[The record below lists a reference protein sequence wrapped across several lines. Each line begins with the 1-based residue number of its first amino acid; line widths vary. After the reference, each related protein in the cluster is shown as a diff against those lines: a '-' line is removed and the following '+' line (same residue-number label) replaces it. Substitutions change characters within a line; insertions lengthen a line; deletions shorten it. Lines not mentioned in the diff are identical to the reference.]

1 MKENLKKTI
10 ITAIGTNG
18 KINAKNLA
26 EELNI
31 TEQTV
36 YRSLRSLSESGE
48 IEKLHRGAYKLKQMQ
63 YSFCY
68 ATTILLKEDSIWE
81 QDIVSHLPPLAVN
94 AKKALAYI
102 FAEMMN
108 NAIEHSEANSIK
120 VTLVTDSYSTTICI
134 SDDGIGIF
142 EKISKALSLP
152 EKKYAVLELAKG
164 KFTTDPTSH
173 TGEGIFFSSKI
184 ADFFAIHSQNIVF
197 VGTQDL
203 QQPVLMEK
211 EAIAQGTLVIFEVLN
226 EHNDSITSVFE
237 KYTNQPDDYGFSKT
251 MIPVKL
257 VAYGEQDGLFMSRS
271 QARRLL
277 ARLDKFENIELDF
290 AGIDEIGQGFADEVF
305 RVFAN
310 EHPNVKIVVINA
322 CKNVMTMIHHVKSG
336 N

>member
-1 MKENLKKTI
+1 MKESLKKAI
-10 ITAIGTNG
+10 INAIGTNG
-18 KINAKNLA
+18 AVNAKNLA
-26 EELNI
+26 EELNV

-36 YRSLRSLSESGE
+36 YRGIRVLLDSGD
-48 IEKLHRGAYKLKQMQ
+48 IEKTQRGAYKLKQSQ
-63 YSFCY
+63 YKFSY
-68 ATTILLKEDSIWE
+68 AKTASLDEDSVWM
-81 QDIVSHLPPLAVN
+81 QDIAPNLPPLTVN

-102 FAEMMN
+102 FTEMMN
-108 NAIEHSEANSIK
+108 NAIEHSEANI
-120 VTLVTDSYSTTICI
+120 VQVFMIANLYSTTIYI
-134 SDDGIGIF
+134 LDDGIGIF

-164 KFTTDPTSH
+164 KFTTDPSSH

-184 ADFFAIHSQNIVF
+184 ADFFAIHSQKIAF
-197 VGTQDL
+197 IGTQNL
-203 QQPVLMEK
+203 QQPVLIER
-211 EAIAQGTLVIFEVLN
+211 EPIANGTLITFEVLN

-237 KYTNQPDDYGFSKT
+237 KYTNQPEDYGFSKT

-257 VAYGEQDGLFMSRS
+257 VAYGEQECLFMSRS

-290 AGIDEIGQGFADEVF
+290 SEIDEIGQGFADEVF

-310 EHPNVKIVVINA
+310 EHPNVVIKVVNA
-322 CKNVMTMIHHVKSG
+322 CENVMKMIRHVKNG